1 MRAEKEEFGN
11 DSLYIQKY
19 IYIYKFN
26 NKKLIFYYYF
36 KIYFVN

>member
-26 NKKLIFYYYF
+26 KN
-36 KIYFVN
+36 